1 MDTSNVTTMR
11 YIKNC
16 DRDYPQILNR
26 YEGMPEGL
34 YIIGNFPDPD
44 RRSVA
49 IVGARSCSEYGRRTA
64 REFGRVLAAAG
75 VQVISGMALGI
86 DSSAHEGAL
95 EAGGKTFAVLG
106 CGADVC
112 YPASKL
118 TIYRKIIRTGGVISE
133 FEPGTPAIDWHFPI
147 RNRIISAL
155 ADAVIVVEARKKS
168 GSLITANYALEQNK
182 TVYAVPGRICES
194 TAMGTN
200 DLLGQGAVPAVS
212 PEQIL
217 KDLGIRSGG
226 KGSKSDIPDLS
237 KAERKIYRCISS
249 DPKTIQELSEEGK
262 VPFKETASAVAAL
275 LVTGLVSECM
285 PGRYIKSG
293 VLSCTKK

>member
-1 MDTSNVTTMR
+1 MR
-11 YIKNC
+11 YVKNS
-16 DRDYPQILNR
+16 DPGYPQILNR

-34 YIIGNFPDPD
+34 YIIGNFPEPD

-64 REFGRVLAAAG
+64 REFGRALAAAG

-86 DSSAHEGAL
+86 DSCAHEGAL
-95 EAGGKTFAVLG
+95 EAGGRTFAVLG

-112 YPASKL
+112 YPVSKM
-118 TIYRKIIRTGGVISE
+118 TIYRKIISTGGVISE
-133 FEPGTPAIDWHFPI
+133 FEPGAPAIDWHFPI

-182 TVYAVPGRICES
+182 TVYAVPGRISES

-200 DLLGQGAVPAVS
+200 DLLGQGAIPAVS

-217 KDLGIRSGG
+217 KDLGIRTGTGG
-226 KGSKSDIPDLS
+226 KGSKADIPGLS
-237 KAERKIYRCISS
+237 KTERKICHCISS
-249 DPKTIQELSEEGK
+249 DPKTLQDLSAEGN
-262 VPFKETASAVAAL
+262 VSLKEAAAAITAL
-275 LVTGLVSECM
+275 LIAGLVSECM

-293 VLSCTKK
+293 VFSCTKK

>member
-1 MDTSNVTTMR
+1 MR
-11 YIKNC
+11 YVKNT
-16 DRDYPQILNR
+16 DRSYPQILNN

-95 EAGGKTFAVLG
+95 EAGGRTFAVLG
-106 CGADVC
+106 SGADVC

-118 TIYRKIIRTGGVISE
+118 TIYRKIISTGGVISE

-155 ADAVIVVEARKKS
+155 SDAVIVVEARKKS

-194 TAMGTN
+194 IAMGTN
-200 DLLGQGAVPAVS
+200 DLLGQGAIPAVS

-217 KDLGIRSGG
+217 RDLGIRTGAANG
-226 KGSKSDIPDLS
+226 KNKADIPGLS
-237 KAERKIYRCISS
+237 KAERKIYRCVSS
-249 DPKTIQELSEEGK
+249 DPKTIQELSVEGNI
-262 VPFKETASAVAAL
+262 PFKETAAAL
-275 LVTGLVSECM
+275 TALLIAGLVSECI

-293 VLSCTKK
+293 VFSCTKK